1 MLNSNETACVRARR
15 VEQQQQIA
23 CFGPA
28 TAGARHGMASLNAP
42 NSPSSWD
49 PSAWERSILNS
60 GEQAVAYMSSDLR
73 RQAARLSEAA
83 TEENRRGI
91 YLALCSSIFIGA
103 SFIIKKKGLILA
115 SQKGTRAGAGGYSY
129 LTEPLWWVGML
140 TMIGGEFAN
149 FAAYAYAPAI
159 VVTPLGASTII
170 ISAILANFFLG
181 ETLHACGILACV
193 LAVCGS
199 LILLSHA
206 PAEAPLESVEE
217 IWALATQPQFLVY
230 ACLVISLSI
239 LLMYRF
245 APRYGRTHLLIY
257 VLICSLVGSLS
268 VVSCKALGI
277 ALKLT
282 LRGSNQVFKKE
293 TFAFLCCVICCIL
306 VQMNYLN
313 KVCARAL
320 ADLPPRA
327 AAAQPAAP
335 AHIASRHNGRT
346 HGSRHAQVPSL
357 QRLSCTL
364 LRPPATIPPWLCV
377 RSRTRRVIMFL
388 LWPQFRAGHPTRLS
402 HAMGDV
408 IFSLPTPRLPRRCR
422 PPAWLWRRRT
432 PSVPGLPSVPHAPS
446 PNSCL

>member
-1 MLNSNETACVRARR
+1 
-15 VEQQQQIA
+15 
-23 CFGPA
+23 
-28 TAGARHGMASLNAP
+28 
-42 NSPSSWD
+42 
-49 PSAWERSILNS
+49 
-60 GEQAVAYMSSDLR
+60 MSSDLR

-181 ETLHACGILACV
+181 ESLHACGILACV

-313 KVCARAL
+313 KAL
-320 ADLPPRA
+320 DTFNTAVVSSTYYVFFTTCTITASMIMYKDWEGQA
-327 AAAQPAAP
+327 AGTITVQVAGFMVLMPYS
-335 AHIASRHNGRT
+335 ISR
-346 HGSRHAQVPSL
+346 
-357 QRLSCTL
+357 
-364 LRPPATIPPWLCV
+364 
-377 RSRTRRVIMFL
+377 
-388 LWPQFRAGHPTRLS
+388 RAGPLN
-402 HAMGDV
+402 A
-408 IFSLPTPRLPRRCR
+408 
-422 PPAWLWRRRT
+422 
-432 PSVPGLPSVPHAPS
+432 
-446 PNSCL
+446 

>member
-1 MLNSNETACVRARR
+1 MLPKKFTESAVSEIRVVLNSFACGFAM
-15 VEQQQQIA
+15 A
-23 CFGPA
+23 A
-28 TAGARHGMASLNAP
+28 TLNAP

-181 ETLHACGILACV
+181 ESLHACGILACV

-313 KVCARAL
+313 KVCARTL
-320 ADLPPRA
+320 AGMPPRA
-327 AAAQPAAP
+327 AAPQPRLHTTPRDVTAARMVAVTP
-335 AHIASRHNGRT
+335 WR
-346 HGSRHAQVPSL
+346 
-357 QRLSCTL
+357 
-364 LRPPATIPPWLCV
+364 RPCD
-377 RSRTRRVIMFL
+377 
-388 LWPQFRAGHPTRLS
+388 GS
-402 HAMGDV
+402 HARCCA
-408 IFSLPTPRLPRRCR
+408 LP
-422 PPAWLWRRRT
+422 PPYHRGCALEAAH
-432 PSVPGLPSVPHAPS
+432 VA
-446 PNSCL
+446 